1 MTNFIHITEK
11 ALDVQEI
18 SEKVTE
24 SSTGATSLFIGTT
37 RDHFHGKKVLKLE
50 YEAYVPMAKKKLK
63 ELCNSLRV
71 KWPDLHHIGIYH
83 RLGQVGP
90 CEASVIIAISSAHRK
105 ESLEAVQFAIDE
117 LKASVPIWKK
127 ELYEDGSEWKSNK
140 ECFFTKKSS
149 ENPEKDQQI
158 EILAGQADPSLVQI
172 TATNQELDKR
182 INQFITTKRQDLDNA
197 NILEFCGGSAE
208 SSGNEE
214 TGSGSAR
221 TNAVLTKKRDSKS
234 HLRKSVI
241 VNQPGPSMT
250 SALNERLSN
259 VENTIDVQVPLP
271 QDIYSRL
278 KAVEDRVLLLERLSP
293 LEFGRK
299 FEQKNSDFE
308 IDEAETDRKEEITQ
322 SLIQINSEIEQL
334 KCQLMSK

>member
-1 MTNFIHITEK
+1 MQFIF
-11 ALDVQEI
+11 L
-18 SEKVTE
+18 
-24 SSTGATSLFIGTT
+24 L
-37 RDHFHGKKVLKLE
+37 
-50 YEAYVPMAKKKLK
+50 
-63 ELCNSLRV
+63 
-71 KWPDLHHIGIYH
+71 
-83 RLGQVGP
+83 
-90 CEASVIIAISSAHRK
+90 
-105 ESLEAVQFAIDE
+105 DE

-208 SSGNEE
+208 SSGNDE

-259 VENTIDVQVPLP
+259 VENTIGM
-271 QDIYSRL
+271 Y
-278 KAVEDRVLLLERLSP
+278 E
-293 LEFGRK
+293 
-299 FEQKNSDFE
+299 
-308 IDEAETDRKEEITQ
+308 
-322 SLIQINSEIEQL
+322 
-334 KCQLMSK
+334 

>member
-1 MTNFIHITEK
+1 M
-11 ALDVQEI
+11 
-18 SEKVTE
+18 
-24 SSTGATSLFIGTT
+24 
-37 RDHFHGKKVLKLE
+37 
-50 YEAYVPMAKKKLK
+50 
-63 ELCNSLRV
+63 
-71 KWPDLHHIGIYH
+71 
-83 RLGQVGP
+83 
-90 CEASVIIAISSAHRK
+90 
-105 ESLEAVQFAIDE
+105 
-117 LKASVPIWKK
+117 
-127 ELYEDGSEWKSNK
+127 
-140 ECFFTKKSS
+140 
-149 ENPEKDQQI
+149 
-158 EILAGQADPSLVQI
+158 AGQADPSLVQI

-197 NILEFCGGSAE
+197 NILEFCGGSAAE
-208 SSGNEE
+208 SSGNDE

-334 KCQLMSK
+334 KSQLMSK